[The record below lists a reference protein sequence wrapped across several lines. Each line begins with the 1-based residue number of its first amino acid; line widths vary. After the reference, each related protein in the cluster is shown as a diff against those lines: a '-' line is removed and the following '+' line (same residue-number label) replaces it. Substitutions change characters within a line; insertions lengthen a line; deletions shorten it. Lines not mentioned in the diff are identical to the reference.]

1 MHLSDRDRSFIL
13 KQLATA
19 PDSVLADAMLE
30 YNLIRDKIVA
40 VRKLAGGEPPA
51 DAPVYNPT
59 ADVPIPA
66 PDIKIVNGDARPNV
80 DPGKSTITRIGS
92 STKDS
97 LVGLLRA
104 GKQPDAKWSE
114 HLKLLWQRDEVF
126 FDGKEFY
133 L

>member
-40 VRKLAGGEPPA
+40 VRKLAGAEVSPETGYTPSPETG
-51 DAPVYNPT
+51 DTPVE
-59 ADVPIPA
+59 
-66 PDIKIVNGDARPNV
+66 GDARPNV
-80 DPGKSTITRIGS
+80 NPGPSAISKIGGT
-92 STKDS
+92 TKDM
-97 LVGLLRA
+97 LL
-104 GKQPDAKWSE
+104 GKLKEGTQPPEKYIE
-114 HLKLLWQRDEVF
+114 HMKLLWERDEVK
-126 FDGKEFY
+126 FDGKEWW